1 MIQQFYPE
9 RPIRSSRRAVLREVA
24 LKNKRLAELSAENAE
39 LREMLV
45 DQQSALDHI
54 MIKYVLILICYF
66 ILMSICYFY
75 LL

>member
-1 MIQQFYPE
+1 MLQQFYPE

-54 MIKYVLILICYF
+54 MIK
-66 ILMSICYFY
+66 
-75 LL
+75 

>member
-1 MIQQFYPE
+1 MLQQLHPE

-54 MIKYVLILICYF
+54 MIK
-66 ILMSICYFY
+66 
-75 LL
+75 